1 MKIGFGKDI
10 RAEKTLN
17 EKTREGSVIIAVGSA
32 LIALSTHLS
41 HDRDR
46 RIFLT
51 AFIMIITGMCFML
64 YFSSSGSF
72 GGESTLSWSW
82 STLILP
88 YIIG

>member
-17 EKTREGSVIIAVGSA
+17 EKTREGSVVIAVGIA
-32 LIALSTHLS
+32 LIALSTHLT

-51 AFIMIITGMCFML
+51 AFIMIITGVCFMF
-64 YFSSSGSF
+64 YFSSSVGF
-72 GGESTLSWSW
+72 VGESTLSWSW

-88 YIIG
+88 YLIG